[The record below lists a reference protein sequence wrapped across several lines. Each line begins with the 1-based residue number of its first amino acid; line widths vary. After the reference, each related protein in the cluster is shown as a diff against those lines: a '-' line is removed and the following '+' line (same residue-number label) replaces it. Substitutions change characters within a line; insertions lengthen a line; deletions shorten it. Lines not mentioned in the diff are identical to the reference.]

1 MSVPVLPKPPATNT
15 VPFGSGVAVCSAR
28 GMIRGLAGSE
38 LLTLGGVHVDDSCGF
53 VPEEPE
59 ESPPEQPIRP
69 AFIRSISTTKNRSHA
84 LVRFDW
90 QGLWDICSLAIVMS
104 VAMSVSGVCFRGEYW
119 LKNAE
124 K

>member
-1 MSVPVLPKPPATNT
+1 MRAMFRELV
-15 VPFGSGVAVCSAR
+15 
-28 GMIRGLAGSE
+28 GSE
-38 LLTLGGVHVDDSCGF
+38 VLTLGGVHVDDSPVF
-53 VPEEPE
+53 APV
-59 ESPPEQPIRP
+59 ESVELPPEQPIRP
-69 AFIRSISTTKNRSHA
+69 ALIRSISTTKNRSHA

-104 VAMSVSGVCFRGEYW
+104 VAMSVSGVCFCGEYW